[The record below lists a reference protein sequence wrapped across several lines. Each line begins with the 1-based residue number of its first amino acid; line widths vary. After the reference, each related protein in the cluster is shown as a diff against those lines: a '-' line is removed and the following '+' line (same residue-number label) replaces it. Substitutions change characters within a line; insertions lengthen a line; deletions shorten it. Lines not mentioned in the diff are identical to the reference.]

1 MTKILPILSWVFVLF
16 SAACSGGHSDGQ
28 SPDTTA
34 PAERVAEAPGVEA
47 PLTYFQRQGQ
57 RLFLHY
63 CAVCHGDRGAGDG
76 FNAWNLDPRPR
87 DLGDSAYQRA
97 VSDAGLREVISH
109 GGLAINKS
117 NLMPGWKNTLSAEE
131 IAAVAA
137 FVRTLDDSAG
147 TAMGPGTDSRR

>member
-97 VSDAGLREVISH
+97 VGRPSPGCWREFLRNLLRVFFFFDFLHFVCNIS
-109 GGLAINKS
+109 
-117 NLMPGWKNTLSAEE
+117 
-131 IAAVAA
+131 
-137 FVRTLDDSAG
+137 
-147 TAMGPGTDSRR
+147 